1 MSIPYLLLI
10 VIAIA
15 GMIVQSKLQSVFSKY
30 SKVPF
35 AGGMTGKEVAEKM
48 LRSNG
53 INDVKVVSIP
63 GRLTDNYNPIQ
74 KTVNL
79 SEGVYNSNS
88 ISAAAVATHECGHAI
103 QHALGYAPLK
113 MRSAL
118 VPAIQITSRW
128 AIWVI
133 LAGIVLMMNAGSPI
147 LFWVGI
153 GMIGMSV
160 IFSLITLPVEYN
172 ASARAMHWLKNTGM
186 LQGEQIGQAQEAL
199 DWAARTYLVAAISSL
214 VTLFYFLG
222 LARRR

>member
-1 MSIPYLLLI
+1 MPVSYLLLI

-186 LQGEQIGQAQEAL
+186 LQGEQISQAQEAL